1 MQPLKSRLEPNPS
14 VWRYDSATMNSNR
27 IVVVTGAAQGI
38 GRACATRFA
47 QQGDHVL
54 IVDRNLDGASKTAAE
69 LEAVGLKVSALH
81 CDVSSPDSVTQLVQ
95 TVIEQFGRI
104 DVLHNNAGM
113 LIPGTALTQRLEDWD
128 QTFLVN
134 VRSILLM
141 CRAVIPQ
148 MQVQGGGIIVNTASI
163 SGMIGEANLA
173 AYNAS
178 KGAVINFTRQLAVDY
193 AKDGIRV
200 NCVCPGWVDTGF
212 NDPIFVE
219 AGMQAE
225 AIAEMVKIWVPMG
238 RQAVAED
245 IAGSVIFLASKDAE
259 YITGHA
265 LVVDGGLTAQ

>member
-1 MQPLKSRLEPNPS
+1 
-14 VWRYDSATMNSNR
+14 MNSNR
-27 IVVVTGAAQGI
+27 IVIVSGAAQGI

-47 QQGDHVL
+47 QLGDHVL
-54 IVDRNLDGASKTAAE
+54 IVDRNLDGANKTAAE
-69 LEAVGLKVSALH
+69 LEAAGLLASALY
-81 CDVSSPDSVTQLVQ
+81 CDVSSPDSVSQLVQ
-95 TVIEQFGRI
+95 TVIERHGRI
-104 DVLHNNAGM
+104 DVLHNNAGV

-148 MQVQGGGIIVNTASI
+148 MQLQGAGIIVNTASI

-212 NDPIFVE
+212 NDPIFVQ
-219 AGMQAE
+219 AGMRAE

-245 IAGSVIFLASKDAE
+245 IAGSVLFLASKDAE

>member
-1 MQPLKSRLEPNPS
+1 LESWLEAGWS
-14 VWRYDSATMNSNR
+14 VWRYDFATMNSHR
-27 IVVVTGAAQGI
+27 IAIVTGAAQGI

-47 QQGDHVL
+47 QLGDHVL
-54 IVDRNLDGASKTAAE
+54 IVDRNLDGASKTATE
-69 LEAVGLKVSALH
+69 LEAAGLKASALH

-95 TVIEQFGRI
+95 TVIDRHGRI

-141 CRAVIPQ
+141 CRAVIPH
-148 MQVQGGGIIVNTASI
+148 MQAQGGGIIVNTASI

-219 AGMQAE
+219 AGMQAD
-225 AIAEMVKIWVPMG
+225 AIADMVKIWVPMG